1 MRPLCFPFVRHRTE
15 QLSCLR
21 KIFDLAILLLKR
33 GMAMKNI
40 FVLKNTTRSILV
52 ATMMFA
58 VGGVVQAQN
67 STTGQNSGATAAP
80 GGSGQN
86 SPGKKDASGSA
97 KKRGSSLQEQDNYVY
112 GKDQARD
119 YARAQGADSS
129 GKRPHTYGKDA
140 ARDYEWSQGSQTSAS
155 TRTGSGGMGSS
166 SGQGDYD

>member
-1 MRPLCFPFVRHRTE
+1 MRALCFPFVRNRTE
-15 QLSCLR
+15 QLPGLR

-33 GMAMKNI
+33 GMAMKNT
-40 FVLKNTTRSILV
+40 FALKNTTRSILV
-52 ATMMFA
+52 ATLMFA
-58 VGGVVQAQN
+58 VAGVVQAQN
-67 STTGQNSGATAAP
+67 STAGQSSGATAAS

-86 SPGKKDASGSA
+86 SAGKKDASGSA
-97 KKRGSSLQEQDNYVY
+97 KKQGSSFQEQDNYIY

-129 GKRPHTYGKDA
+129 GKRPHIYGKDA

-155 TRTGSGGMGSS
+155 TRAGSAGQGSS